1 MIFPIN
7 VHRRAV
13 NARKLV
19 AQDKTAITVVLLM
32 LVFLCVRNAG
42 NKNTTTEDPN
52 ANQPQGVEV
61 SSEVEII
68 E

>member
-1 MIFPIN
+1 MT
-7 VHRRAV
+7 VEKKRV
-13 NARKLV
+13 LV
-19 AQDKTAITVVLLM
+19 RTGIIVGALVLLM

>member
-1 MIFPIN
+1 MT
-7 VHRRAV
+7 VEKKRVAV
-13 NARKLV
+13 RTGIIAGSL
-19 AQDKTAITVVLLM
+19 VLLV
-32 LVFLCVRNAG
+32 LIFLCMRNAD

>member
-1 MIFPIN
+1 MT
-7 VHRRAV
+7 VEKKRV
-13 NARKLV
+13 LV
-19 AQDKTAITVVLLM
+19 RTGIIAGALVL
-32 LVFLCVRNAG
+32 LCVRNAG

>member
-1 MIFPIN
+1 MT
-7 VHRRAV
+7 VEKKRV
-13 NARKLV
+13 LV
-19 AQDKTAITVVLLM
+19 RTGIIAGALVLLT

>member
-1 MIFPIN
+1 MT
-7 VHRRAV
+7 VEKKRV
-13 NARKLV
+13 LV
-19 AQDKTAITVVLLM
+19 RTGIIAGSLVLLM

>member
-1 MIFPIN
+1 MRLTEVEKDLFS
-7 VHRRAV
+7 
-13 NARKLV
+13 
-19 AQDKTAITVVLLM
+19 VVLLM

>member
-1 MIFPIN
+1 MTIEKK
-7 VHRRAV
+7 RTAV
-13 NARKLV
+13 RVGIIAGSL
-19 AQDKTAITVVLLM
+19 VLLV

-42 NKNTTTEDPN
+42 NKKATTEDPN

-61 SSEVEII
+61 SSEVEIV

>member
-1 MIFPIN
+1 MT
-7 VHRRAV
+7 VEKKRV
-13 NARKLV
+13 LV
-19 AQDKTAITVVLLM
+19 RTGIIAGALVLLM
-32 LVFLCVRNAG
+32 LAFLCVRNAG

>member
-1 MIFPIN
+1 MTIEKKRVI
-7 VHRRAV
+7 VRAGIIAV
-13 NARKLV
+13 SLA
-19 AQDKTAITVVLLM
+19 LLM

-42 NKNTTTEDPN
+42 TKNTTTEDPN

>member
-1 MIFPIN
+1 MT
-7 VHRRAV
+7 VEKKRVAV
-13 NARKLV
+13 RTGIIVGAL
-19 AQDKTAITVVLLM
+19 VLLM